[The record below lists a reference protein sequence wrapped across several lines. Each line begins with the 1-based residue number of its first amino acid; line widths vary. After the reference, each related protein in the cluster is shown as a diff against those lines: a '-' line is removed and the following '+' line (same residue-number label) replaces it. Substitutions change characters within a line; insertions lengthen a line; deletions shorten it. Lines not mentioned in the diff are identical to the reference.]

1 MKMERMFVNF
11 ILGNQEFA
19 APIEAISEV
28 INLSELYPVPKA
40 PDYLLGVMSL
50 RGDVISVIDL
60 AKKLGVKRK
69 DNEKDNK
76 KDNKDNED
84 VYQPSQKNQSE
95 EERRLKDNSEE
106 KRKDSEEDKQDNR
119 SPNGA
124 TDNGYADDILMDE
137 EEDTRKMLVVGINSI
152 KVGFLVDNIKG
163 ILKIKEENIA
173 PPHNIIDVKEEFLQG
188 VANLDDGRI
197 IFIIDVKKVLSKKE
211 VQLQEKIQV
220 QHSEK

>member
-1 MKMERMFVNF
+1 MEKMFVNF

-69 DNEKDNK
+69 DN
-76 KDNKDNED
+76 NED
-84 VYQPSQKNQSE
+84 VYQNTKKNQSE
-95 EERRLKDNSEE
+95 EEKSLKDTEE
-106 KRKDSEEDKQDNR
+106 ERKKEEDKKDSK

-124 TDNGYADDILMDE
+124 TDSGYADDMLIDE